1 MQLIETRIASMSGS
15 AVTVEFIGEGNEM
28 ISVTMSNPD
37 GSLKEE
43 NAIAHAK
50 AVMIQL
56 ATFDADIPARGS
68 VNRYDALSNGNFDAG
83 DGSRTSGPVPTTA
96 TDGS

>member
-1 MQLIETRIASMSGS
+1 MQLIETRIISMSGS

-28 ISVTMSNPD
+28 VSLTMSNSD
-37 GSLKEE
+37 GNLNEE

-68 VNRYDALSNGNFDAG
+68 VNRYDALSNGNFEAG
-83 DGSRTSGPVPTTA
+83 DGSRTSGSLSA
-96 TDGS
+96 TVTDRS